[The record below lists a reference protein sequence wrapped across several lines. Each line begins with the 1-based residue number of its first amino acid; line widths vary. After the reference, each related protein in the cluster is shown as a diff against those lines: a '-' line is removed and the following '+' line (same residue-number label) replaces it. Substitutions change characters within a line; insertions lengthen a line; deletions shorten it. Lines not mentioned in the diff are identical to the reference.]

1 MAHGLLR
8 NRTVE
13 NRLVLRSTVTIATKP
28 GLLINLATRLADYG
42 LPLPQQTIVRIE
54 QGSRPLK
61 LEEALAVAEILGVS
75 VNSLAQKFDDEKVA
89 AAAAQ
94 IQRSNIIIARTE
106 QGIVDIR
113 ERAQRDEK
121 DAYAFIERVL
131 AGKRDAERQLRDAGA
146 TQDDDGRWHLNGT
159 VIDV

>member
-1 MAHGLLR
+1 
-8 NRTVE
+8 
-13 NRLVLRSTVTIATKP
+13 VTPADFNEHV
-28 GLLINLATRLADYG
+28 GANLKRIRKTAGWSQEDLAMKLAEYG

-61 LEEALAVAEILGVS
+61 LEEGLAVADILGVS
-75 VNSLAQKFDDEKVA
+75 VKSLAQKFDNEKVA

-94 IQRSNIIIARTE
+94 IQRCNISIARTE
-106 QGIVDIR
+106 QGIVEIR
-113 ERAQRDEK
+113 EKAIQNEK
-121 DAYAFIERVL
+121 DAYAFIERVN
-131 AGKRDAERQLRDAGA
+131 AVKQEAEQQLRDAGA